1 MTPAVTAVDDHILQR
16 TGRWSAGFLAA
27 LVFHGVVIGALLFSL
42 AQNAPPDGGVIE
54 MDLPPISMDATSPNP
69 DVAEDANATAN
80 APPPSDADDDKEETP
95 PEPAEAKPEEIETA
109 EMPIEE
115 PVPTEPDAP
124 EPVATEEEP
133 PPVDEA
139 PLAPDPEVTLPKP
152 IERKRVEKPR
162 EPAEA
167 KPRPARPK
175 KTETAKETGKK
186 SGPKSD
192 SKAAARAAGGG
203 GKFNPSAISRPHP
216 PYPSAARASRT
227 EGVVVVRYSVSPS
240 GSVTSVSVVSA
251 SPPGVFNGVTVSAVR
266 SWRFRPSASG
276 GSGTTTIRFKLR

>member
-1 MTPAVTAVDDHILQR
+1 MTPAVTAVDDHVLQR
-16 TGRWSAGFLAA
+16 AGRWGAGLLAA
-27 LVFHGVVIGALLFSL
+27 LVFHGVVIGAILFSL
-42 AQNAPPDGGVIE
+42 AANTPPDGGVIE
-54 MDLPPISMDATSPNP
+54 LDLPPISMDATSPNP
-69 DVAEDANATAN
+69 EVAEDANATAN

-95 PEPAEAKPEEIETA
+95 PEPAESKPEEIETA
-109 EMPIEE
+109 ERPLEE
-115 PVPTEPDAP
+115 PIAP
-124 EPVATEEEP
+124 EPAATEEEP

-139 PLAPDPEVTLPKP
+139 LLAPDPEVTLPKP
-152 IERKRVEKPR
+152 VERKRVEKPK
-162 EPAEA
+162 EAAEA
-167 KPRPARPK
+167 KPRPERPK
-175 KTETAKETGKK
+175 KSETAKETGKK

-203 GKFNPSAISRPHP
+203 GKFNPSAISRSHP

-227 EGVVVVRYSVSPS
+227 EGFVVVRYTVSPS
-240 GSVTSVSVVSA
+240 GSVTSVSVVSS